1 MSIKRKIEF
10 VFVYQYMLLYSFIHL
25 SRNIKD
31 ITEKITESIVSAY
44 QDYRIIVDCFISS
57 TSSIEKISLSMRRF
71 WVANT

>member
-44 QDYRIIVDCFISS
+44 QDYRSIVDCFISS

-71 WVANT
+71 